1 MFGAGLIVE
10 HDRDLL
16 RAVMAVMRRCGT
28 THIVMGI
35 PHLHR
40 RLGIPQRSLV
50 DRIVAL
56 APTLQIALV
65 GDPVPASADSSQR
78 PDTTRAGR

>member
-1 MFGAGLIVE
+1 MQVIQ
-10 HDRDLL
+10 
-16 RAVMAVMRRCGT
+16 RCGT

-35 PHLHR
+35 PQLHR
-40 RLGIPQRSLV
+40 RLGIPQRSVV

-65 GDPVPASADSSQR
+65 GDPAPELGA
-78 PDTTRAGR
+78 